1 MRTIDIKK
9 TILKMFRRGE
19 FYGYDIHRR
28 LEQNRVD
35 IELSRLY
42 RVLNEMEREEL
53 LNSRWEKSTAGPRK
67 KMYTIG
73 EGGREKLGKILLEA
87 IETVHDFYGDYLISL
102 YPEIRVFDDIF
113 DWLTKG
119 LKGNEKVAYLVT
131 SNSSMHEMVIRSLSQ
146 RVPHGKIY
154 ILASK
159 NVTRELKIESG
170 VPLKADYENIPFK
183 NGFLDMIITIGLPR
197 NEILEASLG
206 ELSRVLDED
215 GTLGF
220 ITPSILLQKHVDPL
234 SIGDFIEK
242 HEHEVIEKG
251 ERLEKDHL
259 LTLIKNNF
267 QKIKEKELVH
277 LTLLLASEP
286 SKSRDNKE

>member
-9 TILKMFRRGE
+9 AILKMFRRGE

-42 RVLNEMEREEL
+42 RVLNEMERENL

-67 KMYTIG
+67 KMYTLG
-73 EGGREKLGKILLEA
+73 EGGRKKLGKILLEA
-87 IETVHDFYGDYLISL
+87 IETVHNFYGDYLMSL
-102 YPEIRVFDDIF
+102 YPEIMVFDDIF

-131 SNSSMHEMVIRSLSQ
+131 NNSSMHEMVIRNLSRRTPQ
-146 RVPHGKIY
+146 GRIY

-159 NVTRELKIESG
+159 NINRELKIESG
-170 VPLKADYENIPFK
+170 VPMKADYVNIPFK
-183 NGFLDMIITIGLPR
+183 DGFLDMIITIGLPR

-215 GTLGF
+215 GALGF
-220 ITPSILLQKHVDPL
+220 ITPTILLQEHEDPL
-234 SIGDFIEK
+234 TIGDFIEK
-242 HEHEVIEKG
+242 HEHENIEQG

-259 LTLIKNNF
+259 LTLMKNNF

-277 LTLLLASEP
+277 LTLLLASKS
-286 SKSRDNKE
+286 SKSRDNQE

>member
-28 LEQNRVD
+28 LEQEKVD

-42 RVLNEMEREEL
+42 RVLNEMEREDL

-102 YPEIRVFDDIF
+102 YPEIKVFGDIF

-131 SNSSMHEMVIRSLSQ
+131 SNSSMHEMVIRSLSRSIPQ
-146 RVPHGKIY
+146 GRIY

-170 VPLKADYENIPFK
+170 VPMKADYVNIPFK
-183 NGFLDMIITIGLPR
+183 DGFLDMIITIGLPR

-206 ELSRVLDED
+206 ELNRVLNED
-215 GTLGF
+215 GTLGL
-220 ITPSILLQKHVDPL
+220 ITPTILLQEHEDPL
-234 SIGDFIEK
+234 TIGDFIEK
-242 HEHEVIEKG
+242 HEHEVIEQG
-251 ERLEKDHL
+251 ERLAKDQL
-259 LTLIKNNF
+259 ITLMKNNF
-267 QKIKEKELVH
+267 QKIKENELVH
-277 LTLLLASEP
+277 LTLLLASKP
-286 SKSRDNKE
+286 SKPSQ